1 MFAVTYF
8 VVFIERG
15 QRRIVVDGDC
25 AAGIVDVAV
34 AAKPAD
40 KHHAGGR
47 NDRCVVG
54 KHLRLRARSPGA
66 PPLDVV
72 AWGAMQ
78 GPLGPALL
86 GARGRRFHLAGKLE
100 LSTYG
105 GRQRVRLRLDDAAE
119 PA

>member
-1 MFAVTYF
+1 MDYGAFSDQILEQVQTMG
-8 VVFIERG
+8 ES
-15 QRRIVVDGDC
+15 
-25 AAGIVDVAV
+25 
-34 AAKPAD
+34 
-40 KHHAGGR
+40 
-47 NDRCVVG
+47 
-54 KHLRLRARSPGA
+54 HLRLRSRSPGA